1 MAADV
6 VVFTLAGGALGVPA
20 ALVTGAVDVQ
30 IDAPFVVAVAA
41 ALGAATKWVHGLWRT
56 RKIYRE
62 HMLRNTIEHE
72 NTLNTL
78 SGKMDEGFTKLA
90 ARLDAQDRA
99 MENLTGNVDKAVSTA
114 DAVFTMMV
122 DLEGRNNARFEAL
135 DR

>member
-1 MAADV
+1 MLHAV
-6 VVFTLAGGALGVPA
+6 IGGALGVPA
-20 ALVTGAVDVQ
+20 ALMTGAVDVN

-41 ALGAATKWVHGLWRT
+41 ALGASVKWVHGLWRT

-72 NTLNTL
+72 NTLHTL
-78 SGKMDEGFTKLA
+78 SGKMDEGFMKLA
-90 ARLDAQDRA
+90 GRLDAQDRA

-122 DLEGRNNARFEAL
+122 DLESRSNARFEAL